1 MAPLP
6 MATDDWATTTTT
18 DDWAQQQQPTERTFK
33 HDLQGFA
40 FHLLMVGLIGT
51 TVAVGLN
58 LGVIPQPVVRVQVQ
72 AVQ

>member
-1 MAPLP
+1 M
-6 MATDDWATTTTT
+6 DDWTTTT
-18 DDWAQQQQPTERTFK
+18 DDWAEQPVERTFK

-51 TVAVGLN
+51 TVAAGFN
-58 LGVIPQPVVRVQVQ
+58 LGVIPQPVFRVQVQ